1 MTLSECVSAVL
12 GRRGLLV
19 LPSGRSLVGEVEVM
33 GFMVASWEM
42 YLVHGMDGM
51 RIFVLSWQK
60 DEMAKVSSQRCF
72 DSSLGVS
79 RLISRLTT
87 LTPFPRARAAH
98 GLFQWKDRGTGHEIR
113 R

>member
-19 LPSGRSLVGEVEVM
+19 LPSGRSLVGEAEVM
-33 GFMVASWEM
+33 GFVVASWEM
-42 YLVHGMDGM
+42 YLVHGMHGM
-51 RIFVLSWQK
+51 QIFVLSWKK
-60 DEMAKVSSQRCF
+60 DEMAKVSSQRCS
-72 DSSLGVS
+72 DSSLGG
-79 RLISRLTT
+79 SRLTT

-98 GLFQWKDRGTGHEIR
+98 GLFQWKDRGTWHEIR